1 MKKTLLFAI
10 GLVTIVSLSVKS
22 APGQTS
28 TPAPDREE
36 IERSSIRSLPP
47 GQMATPQGPEAKAQ
61 TFFWVES
68 EFGFDGKLVKGS
80 PYSAQA
86 VTEATQVLTD
96 GNRIVR
102 KSSSMLYRDSEG
114 RTRREQSLSFP
125 GDPSGQTL
133 KTVMISDPVAGVS
146 YSLNPDTRTG
156 RKSSIFR
163 FERTSPRSNAGG
175 EPPRVGAAVTVDGG
189 GAGGFVITSGGP
201 GGVPRSENSTFN
213 FRLEGDHRNAV
224 RESLGTQTIEGV
236 EAEGTRTTTTIPAGA
251 IGNERAIEIVEER
264 WYSPVLQ
271 TVVMTRHNDPRSGEN
286 VYRLTNID
294 RSEPAHSLF
303 EAPGDYQIKEQS
315 FSVAPERRTRRP
327 E

>member
-1 MKKTLLFAI
+1 MKKTLLFAT
-10 GLVTIVSLSVKS
+10 GLVTIVLLGVVS
-22 APGQTS
+22 AFAQTA

-36 IERSSIRSLPP
+36 IERSLTTALAQGR
-47 GQMATPQGPEAKAQ
+47 MAAPAQGPDLKAQ

-68 EFGFDGKLVKGS
+68 EFSFDGKLVKGS
-80 PYSAQA
+80 PYSAEA
-86 VTEATQVLTD
+86 VTETTQVLSD

-125 GDPSGQTL
+125 GEPSGRTL
-133 KTVMISDPVAGVS
+133 KTVMINDPVAGVS

-163 FERTSPRSNAGG
+163 FERTPPPANAASEKPRT
-175 EPPRVGAAVTVDGG
+175 GAAVTVSD
-189 GAGGFVITSGGP
+189 AGGFVITSGGP
-201 GGVPRSENSTFN
+201 GVARSENSTFN
-213 FRLEGDHRNAV
+213 FKLEGDRRNAV
-224 RESLGTQTIEGV
+224 SESLGTQTIEGV
-236 EAEGTRTTTTIPAGA
+236 EAEGTRTTATIPAGA
-251 IGNERAIEIVEER
+251 IGNERAIEIVDER

-271 TVVMTRHNDPRSGEN
+271 TVVMTRHNDPRTGEN
-286 VYRLTNID
+286 TYRLTNID
-294 RSEPAHSLF
+294 RSEPAHTLF

-315 FSVAPERRTRRP
+315 FSLTPAVRARRP